1 MHMYTSTSYN
11 ASYRIGLLWYHTII
25 RPFFA
30 LDGEEEDAGS
40 GEAARLLDEALAKY
54 PSSALF
60 LYFRYSTK
68 YSV

>member
-1 MHMYTSTSYN
+1 MIGIICYDSC
-11 ASYRIGLLWYHTII
+11 RIGLLWYHTII

-40 GEAARLLDEALAKY
+40 GEATRLLDEALARY

-60 LYFRYSTK
+60 LYFRYTD
-68 YSV
+68 VT